1 MVLREQNVGFSTVGQ
16 TEPPFRLVDLELAK
30 ADLMNAFMTQ
40 RGERV
45 MRPDFGSII
54 HELLFEPFDDE
65 TKQAITED
73 AVAII
78 RQDPRFTAVN
88 IDVKE
93 LEHTLRLD
101 ISLNYLPLDT
111 ISSLVVEFDRQNLE
125 AL

>member
-1 MVLREQNVGFSTVGQ
+1 MLREQNVGFSTVGKA
-16 TEPPFRLVDLELAK
+16 EPPFRLVDLDLAK

-54 HELLFEPFDDE
+54 HDLLFEPFDNE
-65 TKQAITED
+65 TKQAVTED

-78 RQDPRFTAVN
+78 RQDPRFTLVN
-88 IDVKE
+88 IDVQE

-101 ISLNYLPLDT
+101 ISLNYIPRDT
-111 ISSLVVEFDRQNLE
+111 ISSLIVEFDRQNLE

>member
-1 MVLREQNVGFSTVGQ
+1 MVLREQNVGFSTVGKR
-16 TEPPFRLVDLELAK
+16 EPPFRLVDLELAK

-65 TKQAITED
+65 TKQAVTED
-73 AVAII
+73 AIAII
-78 RQDPRFTAVN
+78 RQDPRFTAVSIEVN
-88 IDVKE
+88 E

-111 ISSLVVEFDRQNLE
+111 ISSLVVEFDRQNFE

>member
-1 MVLREQNVGFSTVGQ
+1 MTLREQNIGFSTVGKVD
-16 TEPPFRLVDLELAK
+16 PPYRLVDLELAK
-30 ADLMNAFMTQ
+30 ADLMNAFMTH

-45 MRPDFGSII
+45 MRPDFGSLI
-54 HELLFEPFDDE
+54 HDLLFEPFDND

-73 AVAII
+73 AVNII
-78 RQDPRFTAVN
+78 RQDPRFTAVS

-101 ISLNYLPLDT
+101 ITLNYVPLDT
-111 ISSLVVEFDRQNLE
+111 ISSMVVEFDRQNIE